1 MWLSTEDAQA
11 KIFMAEFPPTLKARG
26 RETSR
31 ARVFLVHEQ
40 RMLPSG
46 NLRMGLTH
54 SHGAANRN
62 TLPQSF
68 TNAAKVQALV
78 KMREQG
84 AEFRLIAASG
94 RPGRRGIGR
103 QLCRKNKAAQK
114 ARVYLFSRMSR
125 SESWPLLLV
134 AYRTGWRLFDVFLPG
149 KRSVVRLDAAREIDG
164 KRKQIL
170 TPSDIVLHPNIG
182 DPTHLFVTNKIQASI
197 YPIHCSAILLVV
209 VTVNRANGLTSI
221 GRSADRRPS
230 CSPKTTL
237 RGLR

>member
-1 MWLSTEDAQA
+1 
-11 KIFMAEFPPTLKARG
+11 
-26 RETSR
+26 
-31 ARVFLVHEQ
+31 
-40 RMLPSG
+40 
-46 NLRMGLTH
+46 
-54 SHGAANRN
+54 
-62 TLPQSF
+62 
-68 TNAAKVQALV
+68 
-78 KMREQG
+78 MREQG

-197 YPIHCSAILLVV
+197 YPIHCNAILLAVG
-209 VTVNRANGLTSI
+209 AI
-221 GRSADRRPS
+221 
-230 CSPKTTL
+230 
-237 RGLR
+237 